1 MLYPLSYG
9 GGHSAGR
16 GPDEG
21 RKAMYQRD
29 HWLDARCGAGDMF
42 VGSILVPCGAG
53 WSARLRGPP

>member
-9 GGHSAGR
+9 GRHSAGR

-42 VGSILVPCGAG
+42 VGSILVPCGPVG
-53 WSARLRGPP
+53 